1 MAPKKSGYSSS
12 GNDDKDNQN
21 DHRPGS
27 SNDPIFTPSTE
38 ELSEEQLGALSVA
51 FSGLTLE
58 EQRIVAMKYEGA
70 FNNVQ
75 AQKKQLKTVKQ
86 IELKMTQKNIK
97 ENKPVKVK
105 GQSERYKKTSITLNI
120 VQGDKRDN
128 IVINKS
134 DRLGT
139 LRQYICRKFNL
150 KKSQKVIFDTLNGST
165 FPLNKDGSP
174 PSATTFLYSLNI
186 QDGDL
191 VEVSF
196 PDGMVIEEG
205 EEDNINSDINEGE
218 PEDTDDEDV

>member
-86 IELKMTQKNIK
+86 IELKMTQQNIK
-97 ENKPVKVK
+97 ENKPVKEK

-150 KKSQKVIFDTLNGST
+150 KKSQKVIFDTLNGMP
-165 FPLNKDGSP
+165 FPLTKDDNP
-174 PSATTFLYSLNI
+174 PSATTFLYSLDI
-186 QDGDL
+186 QGGD
-191 VEVSF
+191 VIEVSF
-196 PDGMVIEEG
+196 PDDAVIEEG
-205 EEDNINSDINEGE
+205 EEDNLNDEAESE